1 MWPSLKNKLK
11 SIESYMKQL
20 ALHNDKITKAIWEND
35 DFLVIY
41 YKKETWNFIN
51 EIEEIFTQLNN
62 HTEVQEKYSKF
73 LEIKETLEANFS
85 NYEK

>member
-1 MWPSLKNKLK
+1 M
-11 SIESYMKQL
+11 
-20 ALHNDKITKAIWEND
+20 
-35 DFLVIY
+35 IY